1 MSEISLQ
8 ADHPTDT
15 LPDYV
20 RGRAADADE
29 IERHLAG
36 CEQCRLELEILRAL
50 ADRSFPGLSEAER
63 EGAFAGVSP
72 PAPSPAGGGP
82 AHGGPALAA
91 SGGWLS
97 VAWKV
102 AAAIALLLT
111 GVGVWQVVRVGGEAG
126 AGWDP
131 QFAIDAWE
139 VDLAALEPA
148 PGEIRLALGIGLLDE
163 PMGVS
168 WDDLEGVDPTE
179 LAVPWEE
186 DR

>member
-20 RGRAADADE
+20 RGRAADAEE
-29 IERHLAG
+29 IERHLAA
-36 CEQCRLELEILRAL
+36 CEECRLELEILRAL
-50 ADRSFPGLSEAER
+50 ADSSITGLNEAER
-63 EGAFAGVSP
+63 EGVFARVPPPP
-72 PAPSPAGGGP
+72 PAARGP
-82 AHGGPALAA
+82 GRAPALGT

-97 VAWKV
+97 AAWKI

-111 GVGVWQVVRVGGEAG
+111 GVGVWQVARVGGEAG

-139 VDLAALEPA
+139 VDLAALEPG
-148 PGEIRLALGIGLLDE
+148 PGEIQLALGTGLLDD
-163 PMGVS
+163 PIGVS

-179 LAVPWEE
+179 LSVPWEE

>member
-8 ADHPTDT
+8 ADHPTDA

-20 RGRAADADE
+20 RGRAPDAEE

-36 CEQCRLELEILRAL
+36 CEACRLELEILRAL

-63 EGAFAGVSP
+63 ERVFAAVSAPGP
-72 PAPSPAGGGP
+72 PAGSGGP
-82 AHGGPALAA
+82 ARGPALAA

-97 VAWKV
+97 VAWKA

-111 GVGVWQVVRVGGEAG
+111 GLGVWQVVRVGGEAG

-131 QFAIDAWE
+131 QLAIDAWE

-148 PGEIRLALGIGLLDE
+148 PGEIRLALGLGPLDE
-163 PMGVS
+163 TIGMS